1 MMDILKNESNIY
13 MQDDLNR
20 RRKQNRMW
28 TYSKPYFSHLESGD
42 YDTAH
47 FIGWLQ
53 ELPNT

>member
-1 MMDILKNESNIY
+1 MKDILKNESNIY

-42 YDTAH
+42 YETAH